1 MHLVKSFPNSYASF
15 FQLNLHQGQTIDQDG
30 HIIAVGTGAL
40 LLHLIDN
47 LHLVA
52 ADILLIPEID
62 ILNMPVIKDKVVDI
76 VIVQLSR
83 PINQTFTGF
92 IQIFI
97 QKPHPLRI
105 CKDHLIKAF
114 HLCTEIAQEGLR
126 GSDVIQILIALLP
139 QIPNQLFLQI
149 SLRLVVTRLY

>member
-1 MHLVKSFPNSYASF
+1 MYLVKGFPNSYASF

-52 ADILLIPEID
+52 ADILLIPEVD
-62 ILNMPVIKDKVVDI
+62 ILDMPVIKDKVIDI

-83 PINQTFTGF
+83 PINQTFTGLV
-92 IQIFI
+92 QIFI
-97 QKPHPLRI
+97 QKPRPLRI
-105 CKDHLIKAF
+105 CKHHMIKAF
-114 HLCTEIAQEGLR
+114 HLSTEIAQQSLR
-126 GSDVIQILIALLP
+126 GSDIIQIFIALLP
-139 QIPNQLFLQI
+139 QIPNQLSLQI